1 MAPRHAGLAAGG
13 TLVVCADH
21 PTVAA
26 STASV
31 GDVYIEPTASTSL
44 PLDVGQREEAA
55 AEAFVADVVWP
66 PATCNDHL
74 LVMSGTSD

>member
-31 GDVYIEPTASTSL
+31 GDVYIEQKASNSL

-74 LVMSGTSD
+74 VVMSGTSD